1 MLCKAWLWVSIVVV
15 SVVAVAIIIIVSQCN
30 VIHRYDAIPCSI
42 SMRLKLLS
50 SLSFTLC
57 LNFVFSSIFFSSSA
71 LTRRFNGLHKSAAIL
86 LLFNF
91 ASIMLSL
98 CYLCGSDNVLYC
110 VIKKNIISWYAF
122 EIRRVLQN
130 RLDGIEIQDT
140 SIEKIVD
147 QSKFIAINIH
157 LFLCYYNGLNY
168 GFERK

>member
-1 MLCKAWLWVSIVVV
+1 MPYHVQYQCDWSSYHLSLSLFVSI
-15 SVVAVAIIIIVSQCN
+15 SFSHQSFSL
-30 VIHRYDAIPCSI
+30 R
-42 SMRLKLLS
+42 LLS
-50 SLSFTLC
+50 PVDSMVSTKVQQSCCYL
-57 LNFVFSSIFFSSSA
+57 
-71 LTRRFNGLHKSAAIL
+71 IL
-86 LLFNF
+86 LP
-91 ASIMLSL
+91 L
-98 CYLCGSDNVLYC
+98 CFHYATFVVSDNVLYC